1 MNAPRRRLVTRFV
14 RPAARVAAGCA
25 VLVALAGTAD
35 LPRVSGNP
43 ATTPDTPGATALS
56 PAERRGVL
64 RHGPWPMPATT
75 DRSNRASGDPAA
87 IALGQR
93 LFFDVRLSAGGTV
106 SCATCHEPA
115 RAWTDGRARS
125 QGLAAL
131 DRNSP
136 TVLNAAHHRWFSWDG
151 RADSLW
157 AQSIQPMLDP
167 REMGA
172 TARHVASVIRADA
185 GLACLYGT
193 AYRQAP
199 AAQPDDE
206 RVLVNAGKAIAAF
219 VERLDTGKTPFDA
232 YRDALARGDHA
243 AAAAYPTD
251 AQRGLAIFVGKGNC
265 SLCHFGPAFTNGE
278 FHDVGIPFLVAPGR
292 VDSGRHD
299 GIRRLQ
305 ANRFNLLGPYS
316 DDVSGTTATKTRHV
330 EQQQATFGQF
340 KTPSLR
346 NVALTAPYMHD
357 GRLAPLR
364 DVVRHYSDLDM
375 DRIHT
380 HGEQLLRPLKLS
392 EAEVDAVVAF
402 LESLTSPD
410 ATATPAPRSVP
421 GCP

>member
-1 MNAPRRRLVTRFV
+1 MNSPRRRLVARLV
-14 RPAARVAAGCA
+14 RLAARIVAGCA
-25 VLVALAGTAD
+25 ALVVLTSGAD
-35 LPRVSGNP
+35 LPRVAGNP
-43 ATTPDTPGATALS
+43 ATPPDTARATALS
-56 PAERRGVL
+56 PPELRTVL
-64 RHGPWPMPATT
+64 RHGPWPMPAVA

-93 LFFDVRLSAGGTV
+93 LFFDARLSAGGTV

-115 RAWTDGRARS
+115 RAWTDGRARAH
-125 QGLAAL
+125 GLAAV

-136 TVLNAAHHRWFSWDG
+136 TVLNSAHHRWFSWDG

-157 AQSIQPMLDP
+157 AQSIQPILDP

-172 TARHVASVIRADA
+172 TATHVASVIRGDA

-193 AYRQAP
+193 AYRQPP
-199 AAQPDDE
+199 AAEVDDE
-206 RVLVNAGKAIAAF
+206 RVLVNAGKALAAF
-219 VERLDTGKTPFDA
+219 VERLDTGKAPFDA

-243 AAAAYPTD
+243 AAAAYPND
-251 AQRGLAIFVGKGNC
+251 ARRGLAIFVGKGNC

-278 FHDVGIPFLVAPGR
+278 FHDVGIPFLAAPGR

-305 ANRFNLLGPYS
+305 ASRFNLLGPYS
-316 DDVSGTTATKTRHV
+316 DDASGTTATKTRHV
-330 EQQQATFGQF
+330 EQQHATFGQF

-357 GRLAPLR
+357 GRLATLR

-392 EAEVDAVVAF
+392 ETEVDAVVAF

-410 ATATPAPRSVP
+410 ATATPTPRAVP